1 MANNGTFPTPY
12 INSVPETGDNKI
24 MEYTTF
30 PVTGIG
36 ARASAQ
42 PKDVTSGDMNL
53 KHVEDLNGK

>member
-12 INSVPETGDNKI
+12 IDSVPETGDKI

-36 ARASAQ
+36 ARASAL
-42 PKDVTSGDMNL
+42 PKEVSSGDMTL
-53 KHVEDLNGK
+53 DHVEDLNGE